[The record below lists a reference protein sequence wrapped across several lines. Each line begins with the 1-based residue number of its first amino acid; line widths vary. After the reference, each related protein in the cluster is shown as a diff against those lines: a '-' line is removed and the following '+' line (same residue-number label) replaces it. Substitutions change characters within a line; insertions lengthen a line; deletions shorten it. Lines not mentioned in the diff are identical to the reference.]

1 MKNKTCLGCKEI
13 IPPTVNQNG
22 KTFSL
27 SGRRYCLTCSPIG
40 ARKSGKLTFGYK
52 TRSKTTDE
60 SFAKIVEESI
70 SISEV
75 IRKSGLIPAGGN
87 YKTTK
92 QRIER
97 LNLTTDHFLG
107 EGWLKD
113 QTHDFAKKPLED
125 YLVNGSTIQSH
136 PLRIRLL
143 NEKIFERKC
152 YKCGLEKWNGEDI
165 PLELEHIN
173 GINNDNRIENLTI
186 LCPNCHAQTSTYR
199 GKNRKKK

>member
-13 IPPTVNQNG
+13 IPPSVNQNG
-22 KTFSL
+22 KSISL

-40 ARKSGKLTFGYK
+40 ARKSGKLTTGYK
-52 TRSKTTDE
+52 SKTTDE
-60 SFAKIVEESI
+60 SFTKIVEESI

-75 IRKSGLIPAGGN
+75 LRKCNLIPAGGN

-92 QRIER
+92 QRIAR

-107 EGWLKD
+107 QGYLEG
-113 QTHDFAKKPLED
+113 QTHDFGKRPIED
-125 YLVNGSTIQSH
+125 HLVNGSTITSH
-136 PLRIRLL
+136 KLRIRLL

-152 YKCGLEKWNGEDI
+152 YKCGLEKWNGEEI

-199 GKNRKKK
+199 GKNRKKN